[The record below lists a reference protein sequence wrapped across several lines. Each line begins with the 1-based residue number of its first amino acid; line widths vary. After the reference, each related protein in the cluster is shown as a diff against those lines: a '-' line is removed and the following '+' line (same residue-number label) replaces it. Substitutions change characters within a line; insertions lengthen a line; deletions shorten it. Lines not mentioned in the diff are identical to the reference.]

1 MKTRV
6 LVLASVLSLSFAV
19 AGCGDKAAEKTDD
32 KASEKKETKDD
43 KKDKK
48 DDVAKKDDA
57 KKDDVAKKD
66 DAKKDSV
73 AASSGSAASHIPAEC
88 DIALHLD
95 LAKVV
100 AHPLVAKEIIPVL
113 DAMIATPSPKD
124 EKFKA
129 FQAFVKENGFDIKK
143 SLKDAAIC
151 MTNLD
156 AGKPDVSFILAGD
169 FKPETIVAS
178 IEKNRTPSN
187 KTPIVDIDGRKAL
200 SDAKFTMGQLSD
212 GSIGISD
219 KADSW
224 KALNGTNDNATSK
237 FKLDL
242 GKEVALSIPDGVIKK
257 AIEKNPPR
265 KGADELK
272 QIKNLTGFIDLTGYK
287 SEFKLGCDSADAANK
302 INAYIVVAKSEFEKQ
317 APPSAAEA
325 LKSLKTRVDGS
336 DIVIEATIP
345 QAALED
351 SIKMMKATLEKE
363 KAKL

>member
-19 AGCGDKAAEKTDD
+19 VGCGDKAAEKTDD
-32 KASEKKETKDD
+32 KASDKKEQKDD
-43 KKDKK
+43 KKDTKG
-48 DDVAKKDDA
+48 DAKKDDA
-57 KKDDVAKKD
+57 KKDDTGKKD
-66 DAKKDSV
+66 DAKKDTV
-73 AASSGSAASHIPAEC
+73 AASSGSAASHLPAEC
-88 DIALHLD
+88 DLALHVD

-100 AHPLVAKEIIPVL
+100 AHPLIAKELIPVL
-113 DAMIATPSPKD
+113 DEMIATPAPKD

-143 SLKDAAIC
+143 SLKDAALC

-156 AGKPDVSFILAGD
+156 AGKPDVAMILAGD

-187 KTPIVDIDGRKAL
+187 KTPIIDIDGRKAL
-200 SDAKFTMGQLSD
+200 SDAKFTMGQLAD
-212 GSIGISD
+212 GSLGISD
-219 KADSW
+219 KAETWKGLNATGDS
-224 KALNGTNDNATSK
+224 ATSK

-242 GKEVALSIPDGVIKK
+242 GKEIALSIPDGVIKK

-272 QIKNLTGFIDLTGYK
+272 QIKTLAGFVDLTGYK
-287 SEFKLGCDSADAANK
+287 SEFRLGCESADAANK

-325 LKSLKTRVDGS
+325 LKSLKTRVEGNDV
-336 DIVIEATIP
+336 IIEATIP

-351 SIKMMKATLEKE
+351 SVKMMKATLEKE